1 MAKDYPDFQPLDVHE
16 ELGPRLPAGPSPSRA
31 MACTRL
37 LPPSRLALL
46 ALVLG
51 LGLSLGS
58 IALSVRSSHLG
69 EEQQVLQGMLQ
80 ALNDTGH
87 SLAHRLGQLEHTLA
101 RLEVAQGQDR
111 AHAQEGQADA
121 TAQLRGLR
129 SQLNAFG
136 CDLQALKSNAS
147 RRECCPAGWDRFALS
162 CYFFSRERRPW
173 PEAEQ
178 WCRAL
183 GARLVVINTPAEQ
196 QFVQQHT
203 IPTFTWIGLSDA
215 KGKWEWVDGTPYILD
230 PRDWSPGQPDNWTG
244 HGQGDGE
251 DCVAVIEEGLWN
263 DDRCSR
269 GFPWV
274 CEVTL
279 DPPLASPSP
288 QEAGPDRASSHS
300 PP

>member
-16 ELGPRLPAGPSPSRA
+16 ELGPHLPAGPSPSHA
-31 MACTRL
+31 MAWTRL

-58 IALSVRSSHLG
+58 IALSVRR
-69 EEQQVLQGMLQ
+69 
-80 ALNDTGH
+80 H
-87 SLAHRLGQLEHTLA
+87 SLAQRLGQLEHTLA
-101 RLEVAQGQDR
+101 RLEAAQGQDR
-111 AHAQEGQADA
+111 AH
-121 TAQLRGLR
+121 
-129 SQLNAFG
+129 
-136 CDLQALKSNAS
+136 
-147 RRECCPAGWDRFALS
+147 
-162 CYFFSRERRPW
+162 
-173 PEAEQ
+173 Q

-251 DCVAVIEEGLWN
+251 DCVVVTEEGLWN

-288 QEAGPDRASSHS
+288 QEAGPDGARSHS